1 MMVPMPRHR
10 SMSVLSLGLIALFLV
25 ELCSCRMSEP
35 EIQRKRGLG
44 TIYDTSYSPPPGGQ
58 PAIARHLDELHE
70 RYCRTLAEPVAV
82 THWSREQSTWK
93 VFYAT
98 NRAPQGE
105 SPHLRFGNDVAGSI
119 QYGQAAAVLPGR
131 ERGQD
136 PIPLPEEPDKISLTS
151 FVPKFSRKPPR
162 AYATLDSVNSLDAT
176 SFHAG
181 VRDQIER
188 STGKDLLLFVHG
200 FNVDYESAVIRTAQI
215 ACDLPFNGAVCCY
228 AWPSQGGIRNY
239 GTDEDFNYASVEH
252 FQTFL
257 QELFA
262 SIPPETKVNIV
273 VHSMGNR
280 IVMQALNRMP
290 EPEGSTKPI
299 NHVVLCAPD
308 VGVSDYYSWIDGVKN
323 QARRVTLYV
332 GDGDTA
338 LAASKALHAEQ
349 RVGDAIPPVLA
360 EGVETIDCSPVEL
373 SLMGHSYYGG
383 SIEVLCDL
391 FCILK
396 EDLPAS
402 ERNWLTQVTEEGETF
417 WRFTTQPVPVYWT
430 WNFPPEVTG
439 AGVVRQLTLQPED
452 SVTR

>member
-1 MMVPMPRHR
+1 
-10 SMSVLSLGLIALFLV
+10 
-25 ELCSCRMSEP
+25 MSEP

-44 TIYDTSYSPPPGGQ
+44 AIYDTSYSPPPGGQ
-58 PAIARHLDELHE
+58 PAIARHLDELHA
-70 RYCRTLAEPVAV
+70 RYSQTLSEPVAV
-82 THWSREQSTWK
+82 TQWSREQSTWN

-105 SPHLRFGNDVAGSI
+105 SPDLRFGNDVAAAV
-119 QYGQAAAVLPGR
+119 QYGRAAAVLPGR

-136 PIPLPEEPDKISLTS
+136 PIPLPEETGKISLMS
-151 FVPKFSRKPPR
+151 FVPKFHKKEPR
-162 AYATLDSVNSLDAT
+162 AYATLDRVHSLEPIE
-176 SFHAG
+176 FHAG
-181 VRDQIER
+181 LKDQIER

-200 FNVDYESAVIRTAQI
+200 FNVDYEAAVIRTAQI
-215 ACDLPFNGAVCCY
+215 ACDLPFNGAICCY

-239 GTDEDFNYASVEH
+239 GKDEAFNSASVEH

-257 QELFA
+257 QNL
-262 SIPPETKVNIV
+262 IGNVPEDTKINIV

-280 IVMQALNRMP
+280 VVMQALNRMP
-290 EPEGSTKPI
+290 EPHGDARPVS
-299 NHVVLCAPD
+299 HVVLCAPD
-308 VGVSDYYSWIDGVKN
+308 VGISDYYGWIDGVKK
-323 QARRVTLYV
+323 QSRRVTLYV

-349 RVGDAIPPVLA
+349 RVGDALPPVLT

-402 ERNWLTQVTEEGETF
+402 ERNWLTPIREDGETF
-417 WRFTTQPVPVYWT
+417 WRFTSQPTPVHWG
-430 WNFPPEVTG
+430 WNFPPEITG
-439 AGVVRQLTLQPED
+439 AGVVQQLTLQPDETL
-452 SVTR
+452 SR